1 MELAL
6 EKLIKKA
13 KEARKKAYAPYS
25 KYKVGAALLGSS
37 GKIYTGCNIEN
48 NSYGATVCA
57 ERVAV
62 FKAISEGEDKFLA
75 LVVFSDDNK
84 MPYPCGL
91 CRQVLWELAG
101 DIKVVVKNGSEEAQ
115 FQLRELCPSPFASAK
130 RR

>member
-1 MELAL
+1 MESASK
-6 EKLIKKA
+6 KLIEKA
-13 KEARKKAYAPYS
+13 KEARERAYAPYS

-37 GKIYTGCNIEN
+37 GKIYTGCNVEN

-62 FKAISEGEDKFLA
+62 FKAISEGEEKFLA
-75 LVVFSDDNK
+75 LVVFSDDDK

-101 DIKVVVKNGSEEAQ
+101 DIKVVVINGSKESQ
-115 FQLRELCPSPFASAK
+115 FQLKELCPVPFVSNRK
-130 RR
+130 K